1 MIRYRASAS
10 LVLVAM
16 FLISMPQAA
25 HADVDVEAN
34 GPAIE
39 AQARETAERER
50 AAVGADPATRLIE
63 YARHASCTRSS
74 VDATTEL
81 NGPCSNDQG
90 QVALPFCDGL
100 APVLP
105 AWTRRRDTP
114 SSPWSPWVLAVS
126 WSCPQDQLPTLTL
139 EDFRRLPLAPP
150 PLTIQP
156 DRPEVL
162 VNIATITM
170 AEATTQHFTTDLLGY
185 PIEVEATPSAFV
197 WDYGDGSEPLRTT
210 SPGHP
215 WPDHDVSHDYR
226 APGTYTITL
235 TTEFSGRYRLVGSTT
250 WLDVT
255 GVATTTTT
263 APPITA
269 VERESRLVS
278 GPCATADC

>member
-1 MIRYRASAS
+1 MILASSPADTD
-10 LVLVAM
+10 LWGW
-16 FLISMPQAA
+16 AA
-25 HADVDVEAN
+25 DSAVNLGIQEGA
-34 GPAIE
+34 AK
-39 AQARETAERER
+39 ERE
-50 AAVGADPATRLIE
+50 ASTIDPSERLEEFI
-63 YARHASCTRSS
+63 RHPSCTPSS
-74 VDATTEL
+74 IDMTTDL
-81 NGPCSNDQG
+81 NGPCANTEG
-90 QVALPFCDGL
+90 QVALPFCEGL
-100 APVLP
+100 EPVLP
-105 AWTRRRDTP
+105 LWTRRRDTT
-114 SSPWSPWVLAVS
+114 SSLWSPWVQAVS
-126 WSCPQDQLPTLTL
+126 WPCPQDQLPTLTL
-139 EDFRRLPLAPP
+139 EAFRRLPLAPP

-226 APGTYTITL
+226 APGAYTITL

-278 GPCATADC
+278 GPCAAAGC

>member
-1 MIRYRASAS
+1 MWGQGRDDA
-10 LVLVAM
+10 VLVGTQKA
-16 FLISMPQAA
+16 LAAEQAA
-25 HADVDVEAN
+25 AAIDASERLVEY
-34 GPAIE
+34 I
-39 AQARETAERER
+39 
-50 AAVGADPATRLIE
+50 
-63 YARHASCTRSS
+63 RHPSCTPSS
-74 VDATTEL
+74 IDTTTDL

-90 QVALPFCDGL
+90 QVALPFCEGL

-105 AWTRRRDTP
+105 LWTRRRDTA
-114 SSPWSPWVLAVS
+114 SSPWSAWVQVVS
-126 WSCPQDQLPTLTL
+126 WSCPQDRLPALTL

-170 AEATTQHFTTDLLGY
+170 AEATTQRFTTDLLGH

-197 WDYGDGSEPLRTT
+197 WDYGDGTEPLRTT

-215 WPDHDVSHDYR
+215 WPDHDVFHDYR

-235 TTEFSGRYRLVGSTT
+235 TTEFRGRYRLVGSTT
-250 WLDVT
+250 WLDVDGT
-255 GVATTTTT
+255 ATTTTS

-278 GPCATADC
+278 GPCTTQDC